1 MLVRRVAALWWGG
14 GQAAVVTIDA
24 VPAKSLR
31 KALILELVC
40 GLGGVYGVGNIW
52 AERTTPGIVG
62 MIGFWVVAATASCV
76 NGAVGGSDVHWLV
89 GYVVV
94 WAVFAVPMSLSAA
107 RGVKEFNA
115 RWASTPA

>member
-1 MLVRRVAALWWGG
+1 M
-14 GQAAVVTIDA
+14 TIDA

-52 AERTTPGIVG
+52 AERTTPGLIG
-62 MIGFWVVAATASCV
+62 MIGFWVVAATASCA
-76 NGAVGGSDVHWLV
+76 NGAVGGSDIHWLV

-94 WAVFAVPMSLSAA
+94 WAVFAVPMSLSAVQ
-107 RGVKEFNA
+107 GVKEFNA